1 HLKIGFTFFEL
12 ADTFRQI
19 RSQVHPPGL
28 VGDRI
33 GSMYPRQQL
42 PVCGGETGFFQQLAL
57 RGGEKF
63 FSRRRPAF
71 RYFPRMFTERKAE
84 LADEPGVAV
93 GVYRDNAYR
102 AIFEVNF
109 SVTATASSRVNHLVF
124 RNPDPRVLIL
134 FF

>member
-1 HLKIGFTFFEL
+1 
-12 ADTFRQI
+12 
-19 RSQVHPPGL
+19 
-28 VGDRI
+28 
-33 GSMYPRQQL
+33 MYPRQQL